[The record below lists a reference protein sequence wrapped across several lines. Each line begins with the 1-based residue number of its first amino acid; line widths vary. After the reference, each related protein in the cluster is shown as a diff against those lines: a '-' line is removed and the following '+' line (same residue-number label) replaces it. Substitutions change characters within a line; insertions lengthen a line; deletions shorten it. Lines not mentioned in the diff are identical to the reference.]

1 MSTTRPAPSPL
12 LSIGLDARGLPVSI
26 FTLNHWVA
34 GGYWFDA
41 ATSMAR
47 DRRLARM
54 GPAATALAD
63 RRVEVLSSARL
74 DWATDLSGLESKN
87 AS

>member
-1 MSTTRPAPSPL
+1 VQRFAL
-12 LSIGLDARGLPVSI
+12 
-26 FTLNHWVA
+26 HEVA
-34 GGYWFDA
+34 GHA
-41 ATSMAR
+41 ASCAWVTAFVRLYEPLIARVLEAR
-47 DRRLARM
+47 DRRLARL

-74 DWATDLSGLESKN
+74 DWAADLSRLERELSRRGLRLGN